1 MSNWIK
7 VSDKLPESDV
17 GCSIEYLVYL
27 RNGDMLVAAWMN
39 IGGWDFDPD
48 SPITHWMLLPD
59 PPNKEVDHDE

>member
-27 RNGDMLVAAWMN
+27 RNGDI
-39 IGGWDFDPD
+39 IGWRPGLGDD
-48 SPITHWMLLPD
+48 
-59 PPNKEVDHDE
+59 